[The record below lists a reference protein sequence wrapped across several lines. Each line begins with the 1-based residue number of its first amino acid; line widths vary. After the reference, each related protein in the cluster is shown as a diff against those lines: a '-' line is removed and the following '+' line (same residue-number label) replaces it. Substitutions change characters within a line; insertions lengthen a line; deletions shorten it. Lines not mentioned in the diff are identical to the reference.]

1 MDKKEP
7 GGLRFDAGKAPVA
20 LIPPK
25 ADEAEAMVWAAGAE
39 KYGMWNWKKG
49 MTIMRILSCIG
60 RHVNKIKAGED
71 YDSESGQPHAAHIRC
86 NAAML
91 IEFLGREDLDD
102 RAPAA
107 EPPEPAK
114 AVTELNSEELAE
126 YLEREGR
133 SG

>member
-1 MDKKEP
+1 MGKP
-7 GGLRFDAGKAPVA
+7 GGLRFDSGKPPVA

-25 ADEAEAMVWAAGAE
+25 ADEAEAMVWALGAE
-39 KYGMWNWKKG
+39 KYGMWNWREG

-71 YDSESGQPHAAHIRC
+71 YDSETGQPHAAHIRC

-102 RAPAA
+102 RFRKFIDK
-107 EPPEPAK
+107 PERSI
-114 AVTELNSEELAE
+114 TEYDVKELAE
-126 YLEREGR
+126 YLEREGK